1 MEVESK
7 VRYIGIAL
15 GNCDWHREGFTVFA
29 NQILTRLGERI
40 VMGGNQDWKFRV
52 LALVLAPAILSV
64 RSAAQVAVPRV
75 GFAGGKVIIIGFV
88 GGFVSQDDAK
98 HPEVQFAAYLRHR
111 YPLSEAV
118 VFRNHHGRKA
128 LHEVV
133 RMLDSDGDGVLTP
146 NEKRESTIIVYGHS
160 WGAAETVT
168 FAHALGQMGI
178 PVALTI
184 QIDTIA
190 KPGSRGAIIP
200 ANVAS
205 AINFYQTRGP
215 LHGLPEIVAADPK
228 QTTIL
233 GNILMTYEDRPIDCR
248 NYSWYARVFNK
259 PHHEIENDFRVWD
272 RAASLIDSN
281 LSETALR
288 VQTPSPSG
296 SAMFG
301 YLRRGFQGQAV
312 ANNQRAV
319 GSEQ

>member
-1 MEVESK
+1 M
-7 VRYIGIAL
+7 
-15 GNCDWHREGFTVFA
+15 
-29 NQILTRLGERI
+29 
-40 VMGGNQDWKFRV
+40 
-52 LALVLAPAILSV
+52 LALVLAPAIFAASA
-64 RSAAQVAVPRV
+64 AAQVLVP
-75 GFAGGKVIIIGFV
+75 GGQFPPAGGKVIIIGFV
-88 GGFVSQDDAK
+88 GGFVSQDDTK
-98 HPEVQFAAYLRHR
+98 HPEVQFAAYLRYR
-111 YPLSEAV
+111 YPLIEAV
-118 VFRNHHGRKA
+118 VFGNHHGGKA

-146 NEKRESTIIVYGHS
+146 NEKRESTIIIYGHS

-215 LHGLPEIVAADPK
+215 LHGLPEIVAADTK

-233 GNILMTYEDRPIDCR
+233 GNILMTYENRPIDCA
-248 NYSWYARVFNK
+248 NYSWYARVFNR

-272 RAASLIDSN
+272 RAALLIDSN
-281 LSETALR
+281 LSETTLR
-288 VQTPSPSG
+288 LQTPSPSG
-296 SAMFG
+296 SPMFG
-301 YLRRGFQGQAV
+301 YLRRGFQGQIV
-312 ANNQRAV
+312 ASDQRAV

>member
-1 MEVESK
+1 M
-7 VRYIGIAL
+7 
-15 GNCDWHREGFTVFA
+15 
-29 NQILTRLGERI
+29 
-40 VMGGNQDWKFRV
+40 
-52 LALVLAPAILSV
+52 LALVLAPTIFSAPG
-64 RSAAQVAVPRV
+64 AAQVSVPRIQFPPV
-75 GFAGGKVIIIGFV
+75 GSAGGKVIIIGFV

-111 YPLSEAV
+111 YPLIDAV
-118 VFRNHHGRKA
+118 VFGNHHGRKA

-133 RMLDSDGDGVLTP
+133 GMLDSDGDGVLTP
-146 NEKRESTIIVYGHS
+146 DEKRELTIVIYGHS

-168 FAHALGQMGI
+168 FAQALGQMGI

-190 KPGSRGAIIP
+190 KPGSKAGIIP

-233 GNILMTYEDRPIDCR
+233 GNILMTYKDRPIDCA
-248 NYSWYARVFNK
+248 NYSWYARVFNR
-259 PHHEIENDFRVWD
+259 PHHKIENDFRVWD

-281 LSETALR
+281 LSQTTLR
-288 VQTPSPSG
+288 VQTSSPSG
-296 SAMFG
+296 SPMFA
-301 YLRRGFQGQAV
+301 YLRRGFQRRIV
-312 ANNQRAV
+312 ASDQRAI
-319 GSEQ
+319 GRDQ

>member
-1 MEVESK
+1 MGGPQPWK
-7 VRYIGIAL
+7 VRI
-15 GNCDWHREGFTVFA
+15 
-29 NQILTRLGERI
+29 
-40 VMGGNQDWKFRV
+40 
-52 LALVLAPAILSV
+52 LALVLASAIFAALG
-64 RSAAQVAVPRV
+64 AAQVSVPKVRSSPARS
-75 GFAGGKVIIIGFV
+75 AGGKVIIIGFV
-88 GGFVSQDDAK
+88 GGFVSQDDMK
-98 HPEVQFAAYLRHR
+98 HPEVQFAAYLRDR
-111 YPLSEAV
+111 YPLIEAE
-118 VFRNHHGRKA
+118 VFGNHHGRKA

-146 NEKRESTIIVYGHS
+146 DEKSESTIIIYGHS

-190 KPGSRGAIIP
+190 KPGSRGAIVP

-215 LHGLPEIVAADPK
+215 LHGRPEIVAADPK

-233 GNILMTYEDRPIDCR
+233 GNILMTYEDRPINCA
-248 NYSWYARVFNK
+248 NYTWYARVFNK

-272 RAASLIDSN
+272 RAASLIDST
-281 LSETALR
+281 LSETTLR
-288 VQTPSPSG
+288 VQTSSPSG
-296 SAMFG
+296 SPMFG
-301 YLRRGFQGQAV
+301 YLRRGYQGQIDASDE
-312 ANNQRAV
+312 RAV

>member
-1 MEVESK
+1 MVEGACFRTSNSTA
-7 VRYIGIAL
+7 V
-15 GNCDWHREGFTVFA
+15 
-29 NQILTRLGERI
+29 NQGPRERI
-40 VMGGNQDWKFRV
+40 VIRGAQHRKFRM
-52 LALVLAPAILSV
+52 LALVLAPAIFAAPG
-64 RSAAQVAVPRV
+64 AAQVSVPRV
-75 GFAGGKVIIIGFV
+75 HVPPAGSAGGKVIIVGFV

-98 HPEVQFAAYLRHR
+98 HPEVQFAAYLRYR
-111 YPLSEAV
+111 YPLIEAV
-118 VFRNHHGRKA
+118 VFGNHHGGKA

-133 RMLDSDGDGVLTP
+133 RMLYSDGNGVLTP
-146 NEKRESTIIVYGHS
+146 NEKRESTIIIYGHS
-160 WGAAETVT
+160 WGASETVT

-190 KPGSRGAIIP
+190 KPGSKGAIIP

-205 AINFYQTRGP
+205 AINFYQARGP
-215 LHGLPEIVAADPK
+215 LHGRQEIVAADPN

-233 GNILMTYEDRPIDCR
+233 GNILMTYEDRPIDCA

-281 LSETALR
+281 LSKATLR

-296 SAMFG
+296 SFMFG
-301 YLRRGFQGQAV
+301 YLRRGFQQQIV
-312 ANNQRAV
+312 ASDQ
-319 GSEQ
+319 

>member
-1 MEVESK
+1 
-7 VRYIGIAL
+7 
-15 GNCDWHREGFTVFA
+15 
-29 NQILTRLGERI
+29 
-40 VMGGNQDWKFRV
+40 MGGPQHWRFRV
-52 LALVLAPAILSV
+52 LALVLAPAILAAAC
-64 RSAAQVAVPRV
+64 AAQVSVPKV
-75 GFAGGKVIIIGFV
+75 GSACGKVIIIGFV

-111 YPLSEAV
+111 YPLIEAV
-118 VFRNHHGRKA
+118 VFGNHHGRRA
-128 LHEVV
+128 LREVV
-133 RMLDSDGDGVLTP
+133 RMLDSDADGVLTP
-146 NEKRESTIIVYGHS
+146 NERRESTIIIYGHS

-168 FAHALGQMGI
+168 FAHALEQMGI

-205 AINFYQTRGP
+205 AINFYQARGP
-215 LHGLPEIVAADPK
+215 LHGVPEIVAADPK

-248 NYSWYARVFNK
+248 NYSWYARVFNR

-281 LSETALR
+281 LSATTLR
-288 VQTPSPSG
+288 VPMPSPSG

-301 YLRRGFQGQAV
+301 YLRRGFQGQIV
-312 ANNQRAV
+312 AGNQRAF

>member
-1 MEVESK
+1 
-7 VRYIGIAL
+7 
-15 GNCDWHREGFTVFA
+15 
-29 NQILTRLGERI
+29 
-40 VMGGNQDWKFRV
+40 
-52 LALVLAPAILSV
+52 
-64 RSAAQVAVPRV
+64 
-75 GFAGGKVIIIGFV
+75 VIIIGFV

-98 HPEVQFAAYLRHR
+98 HPAVQFATYLRDR
-111 YPLSEAV
+111 YQLIEAV
-118 VFRNHHGRKA
+118 VFRNHYGKKA

-146 NEKRESTIIVYGHS
+146 NEKRESTIIIYGHS

-190 KPGSRGAIIP
+190 KPGSKGAIIP

-205 AINFYQTRGP
+205 AINFYQDRGP
-215 LHGLPEIVAADPK
+215 LHGLQEIVAADPN

-233 GNILMTYEDRPIDCR
+233 GNILMTYEDRPIDCA

-281 LSETALR
+281 LSEMTLR
-288 VQTPSPSG
+288 VRTPSPSG
-296 SAMFG
+296 SPMFG
-301 YLRRGFQGQAV
+301 YLRRGFQGQIV
-312 ANNQRAV
+312 ARDQRAV
-319 GSEQ
+319 GNEQ

>member
-1 MEVESK
+1 
-7 VRYIGIAL
+7 
-15 GNCDWHREGFTVFA
+15 
-29 NQILTRLGERI
+29 
-40 VMGGNQDWKFRV
+40 MGGPQHWKCRV
-52 LALVLAPAILSV
+52 LALVLAPAILAV
-64 RSAAQVAVPRV
+64 PSAAQVPV
-75 GFAGGKVIIIGFV
+75 AGVHLPPAGSVRRKVIIIGFV

-111 YPLSEAV
+111 YPLIEAV
-118 VFRNHHGRKA
+118 VFGNHHGRKA

-133 RMLDSDGDGVLTP
+133 RMLDSDGDGGLTA
-146 NEKRESTIIVYGHS
+146 NEKRESTIIIYGHS

-168 FAHALGQMGI
+168 FAQALGQMGI

-215 LHGLPEIVAADPK
+215 LHGRPEIVAADPK

-233 GNILMTYEDRPIDCR
+233 GNILMTYEDRPIDCA
-248 NYSWYARVFNK
+248 NYTWYARVFNR

-281 LSETALR
+281 LAETALR

-296 SAMFG
+296 SPMFG
-301 YLRRGFQGQAV
+301 YLRRGFQGQIGPSE
-312 ANNQRAV
+312 QQAV

>member
-1 MEVESK
+1 MRGPQHWKS
-7 VRYIGIAL
+7 RML
-15 GNCDWHREGFTVFA
+15 G
-29 NQILTRLGERI
+29 
-40 VMGGNQDWKFRV
+40 
-52 LALVLAPAILSV
+52 LALAPAIF
-64 RSAAQVAVPRV
+64 AASGATQTPVPMV
-75 GFAGGKVIIIGFV
+75 HFPADGSTSGKVMIIGFV
-88 GGFVSQDDAK
+88 GGFVSQNDAK

-111 YPLSEAV
+111 YPLIEAL
-118 VFRNHHGRKA
+118 VFGNHHGRKA

-133 RMLDSDGDGVLTP
+133 RMLDSDGDGVLSP
-146 NEKRESTIIVYGHS
+146 DERRESTIIIYGHS
-160 WGAAETVT
+160 WGASETVT

-184 QIDTIA
+184 QIDSIA
-190 KPGSRGAIIP
+190 KPGSTGIIIP

-205 AINFYQTRGP
+205 AINFYQNRGP

-233 GNILMTYEDRPIDCR
+233 GNILMTYEDRPIDCA
-248 NYSWYARVFNK
+248 NYTWYARVFNR

-281 LSETALR
+281 LPKGTLR

-296 SAMFG
+296 SPMFA
-301 YLRRGFQGQAV
+301 YLRRGFQKQIV
-312 ANNQRAV
+312 AGDQRAI

>member
-1 MEVESK
+1 M
-7 VRYIGIAL
+7 
-15 GNCDWHREGFTVFA
+15 
-29 NQILTRLGERI
+29 
-40 VMGGNQDWKFRV
+40 
-52 LALVLAPAILSV
+52 LALVLAPTIFSAPG
-64 RSAAQVAVPRV
+64 AAQVSVPRIQFPPV
-75 GFAGGKVIIIGFV
+75 GSAGGKVIIIGFV

-111 YPLSEAV
+111 YPLIDAV
-118 VFRNHHGRKA
+118 VFGNHHGRKA

-133 RMLDSDGDGVLTP
+133 GMLDSDGDGVLTP
-146 NEKRESTIIVYGHS
+146 DEKRELTIVIYGHS

-168 FAHALGQMGI
+168 FAQALGQMGI

-190 KPGSRGAIIP
+190 KPSSKAGIIP

-233 GNILMTYEDRPIDCR
+233 GNILMTYKDRPIDCA
-248 NYSWYARVFNK
+248 NYSWYARVFNR
-259 PHHEIENDFRVWD
+259 PHHKIENDFRVWD

-281 LSETALR
+281 LSQTTLR
-288 VQTPSPSG
+288 VQTSSPSG
-296 SAMFG
+296 SPMFA
-301 YLRRGFQGQAV
+301 YLRRGFQGRIV
-312 ANNQRAV
+312 ASDQRAI
-319 GSEQ
+319 GSDQ

>member
-1 MEVESK
+1 
-7 VRYIGIAL
+7 
-15 GNCDWHREGFTVFA
+15 
-29 NQILTRLGERI
+29 
-40 VMGGNQDWKFRV
+40 MGGSQHRTFRM
-52 LALVLAPAILSV
+52 LAVVLAPAIFVALGVAQASSPWIHFPPPG
-64 RSAAQVAVPRV
+64 SA
-75 GFAGGKVIIIGFV
+75 GEKVIIIGFV

-98 HPEVQFAAYLRHR
+98 HPEVQFAAYLRDR
-111 YPLSEAV
+111 YPLIEAV
-118 VFRNHHGRKA
+118 VFGNHHGRKA

-146 NEKRESTIIVYGHS
+146 NEKKESTIIVYGHS

-168 FAHALGQMGI
+168 FAHELGQMGI

-190 KPGSRGAIIP
+190 KPGSKGAIIP

-205 AINFYQTRGP
+205 AINFYQARGP
-215 LHGLPEIVAADPK
+215 LHGRPEIVAADPK

-233 GNILMTYEDRPIDCR
+233 GNILMTYEDRPIDCA
-248 NYSWYARVFNK
+248 NYTWYARVFNR

-296 SAMFG
+296 SPMFG
-301 YLRRGFQGQAV
+301 YLRRGFQGQIV
-312 ANNQRAV
+312 ASDQGAV

>member
-1 MEVESK
+1 
-7 VRYIGIAL
+7 
-15 GNCDWHREGFTVFA
+15 
-29 NQILTRLGERI
+29 
-40 VMGGNQDWKFRV
+40 
-52 LALVLAPAILSV
+52 
-64 RSAAQVAVPRV
+64 
-75 GFAGGKVIIIGFV
+75 
-88 GGFVSQDDAK
+88 
-98 HPEVQFAAYLRHR
+98 VQFGAYLRNR
-111 YPLSEAV
+111 YPLIEAV
-118 VFRNHHGRKA
+118 VFGNHHGRKA

-146 NEKRESTIIVYGHS
+146 NEKTESTIIIYGHS

-190 KPGSRGAIIP
+190 KPGSKGVIIP

-205 AINFYQTRGP
+205 AINFYQARGP

-233 GNILMTYEDRPIDCR
+233 GNTLMTYEDRPIDCA
-248 NYSWYARVFNK
+248 NYSWYARVFNR

-281 LSETALR
+281 LSETTLR

-296 SAMFG
+296 SPMFG
-301 YLRRGFQGQAV
+301 YLRRGFQGQIV
-312 ANNQRAV
+312 ASDQGAV
-319 GSEQ
+319 GGDQ

>member
-1 MEVESK
+1 M
-7 VRYIGIAL
+7 
-15 GNCDWHREGFTVFA
+15 
-29 NQILTRLGERI
+29 
-40 VMGGNQDWKFRV
+40 
-52 LALVLAPAILSV
+52 LAVVLAPAIFVALG
-64 RSAAQVAVPRV
+64 AAQASSPWIHFPPP
-75 GFAGGKVIIIGFV
+75 GSAGEKVIIIGFV

-98 HPEVQFAAYLRHR
+98 HPEVQFAPYLRDR
-111 YPLSEAV
+111 YPLIEAV
-118 VFRNHHGRKA
+118 VFGNHHGRKA

-133 RMLDSDGDGVLTP
+133 RMLDFDGDGVLTP
-146 NEKRESTIIVYGHS
+146 NEKKESTIIVYGHS

-168 FAHALGQMGI
+168 FAHELGQMGI
-178 PVALTI
+178 SVALTI

-190 KPGSRGAIIP
+190 KPGSKGAIIP

-205 AINFYQTRGP
+205 AINFYQARGP
-215 LHGLPEIVAADPK
+215 LHGRPEIVAADPK

-233 GNILMTYEDRPIDCR
+233 GNILMTYEDRPIDCA
-248 NYSWYARVFNK
+248 NYTWYARVFNR

-296 SAMFG
+296 SPMFG
-301 YLRRGFQGQAV
+301 YLRRGFQGQIV
-312 ANNQRAV
+312 ASDQGAV

>member
-1 MEVESK
+1 
-7 VRYIGIAL
+7 
-15 GNCDWHREGFTVFA
+15 
-29 NQILTRLGERI
+29 
-40 VMGGNQDWKFRV
+40 MGGSQHWKFRM
-52 LALVLAPAILSV
+52 LALVLAPAIFAAV
-64 RSAAQVAVPRV
+64 GAAQVSVPRV
-75 GFAGGKVIIIGFV
+75 HFPPAGSTGAKVIIIGFV

-111 YPLSEAV
+111 YPLIEAV
-118 VFRNHHGRKA
+118 VFGNHHGRKA

-133 RMLDSDGDGVLTP
+133 RMLDSDNDGVLTH
-146 NEKRESTIIVYGHS
+146 NEKRESTIIIYGHS
-160 WGAAETVT
+160 WGAAETIT
-168 FAHALGQMGI
+168 FAHTLGQMGI

-190 KPGSRGAIIP
+190 KPGSRSAIIP

-205 AINFYQTRGP
+205 AINFYQARGP
-215 LHGLPEIVAADPK
+215 LHGLPQIVAADPK

-233 GNILMTYEDRPIDCR
+233 GNVLMTYEDRPINCA
-248 NYSWYARVFNK
+248 NYTWYARVFNR

-272 RAASLIDSN
+272 RAASLIDLN
-281 LSETALR
+281 LSETTLR

-301 YLRRGFQGQAV
+301 YLRRGFQGQIV
-312 ANNQRAV
+312 GSDQGAV

>member
-1 MEVESK
+1 
-7 VRYIGIAL
+7 
-15 GNCDWHREGFTVFA
+15 
-29 NQILTRLGERI
+29 
-40 VMGGNQDWKFRV
+40 MGGPQQWKFRT
-52 LALVLAPAILSV
+52 LALVLAPAIFAAPG
-64 RSAAQVAVPRV
+64 AAQVSKVHFPP
-75 GFAGGKVIIIGFV
+75 AGSAGEKAIIIGFV

-98 HPEVQFAAYLRHR
+98 HPEVHFAAYLRHR
-111 YPLSEAV
+111 YPLIEAV
-118 VFRNHHGRKA
+118 VFGNHHGRKA
-128 LHEVV
+128 LHEVI

-146 NEKRESTIIVYGHS
+146 NEKRESTIIIYGHS

-215 LHGLPEIVAADPK
+215 LHGRQEIVAADPK
-228 QTTIL
+228 QTSIL
-233 GNILMTYEDRPIDCR
+233 GNFLMTYEDRPIDCR
-248 NYSWYARVFNK
+248 NYSWYARVFNR

-281 LSETALR
+281 LSEATLR

-296 SAMFG
+296 SPIFA
-301 YLRRGFQGQAV
+301 YLRRSFQGQIV
-312 ANNQRAV
+312 TSDQESV